1 MQVWRTTSKKYRR
14 FDGEGARRFGARW
27 HYPGTAVVYASMS
40 LSLAALEV
48 FVHFDTDVAPTGLIA
63 IPAEIPDNVKIEN
76 IELSRLPKN
85 WRTYPSLE
93 SLKQIGSSWVSEGSS
108 AALSVPSA
116 LIPSER
122 NYLLNPKHKDF
133 TLIQI
138 GKPLAFRFDPRM
150 RKNYGRAG

>member
-1 MQVWRTTSKKYRR
+1 M
-14 FDGEGARRFGARW
+14 RFGARW
-27 HYPGTAVVYASMS
+27 HTAGTAVVYTSMS

-63 IPAEIPDNVKIEN
+63 IPAEIPEHLKIEK

-85 WRTYPSLE
+85 WHDHPSPQ
-93 SLKQIGSSWVSEGSS
+93 SLKQIGSSWVAEGSS
-108 AALSVPSA
+108 VALSVPSA

-133 TLIQI
+133 KLIEI
-138 GKPLAFRFDPRM
+138 GEPLPFRFDPRM
-150 RKNYGRAG
+150 WKN